1 MDAISW
7 MALTVVRTGGPIAF
21 IAFSGLSIIPH
32 ESTLG
37 DLVMRVSAAIYLRL
51 FSKAFREFVEELH
64 KWHLTTWVMRLSI
77 VFVVFSQGK
86 FDFNSLLF
94 FNTDS

>member
-7 MALTVVRTGGPIAF
+7 ILLRILRTGGPIAF

-37 DLVMRVSAAIYLRL
+37 DLILRVCAAIYLRL
-51 FSKAFREFVEELH
+51 FSKAFREFLEELEQ
-64 KWHLTTWVMRLSI
+64 WHFTTWVIRLSLI
-77 VFVVFSQGK
+77 LVMYS
-86 FDFNSLLF
+86 
-94 FNTDS
+94 

>member
-7 MALTVVRTGGPIAF
+7 MALTVVRAGGPIAF

-37 DLVMRVSAAIYLRL
+37 DLLLRVCAAIYLRL
-51 FSKAFREFVEELH
+51 FSKAFREFVEELEQ
-64 KWHLTTWVMRLSI
+64 WHLTTWIIRFSI
-77 VFVVFSQGK
+77 VLFVYSSGK

-94 FNTDS
+94 FNTES